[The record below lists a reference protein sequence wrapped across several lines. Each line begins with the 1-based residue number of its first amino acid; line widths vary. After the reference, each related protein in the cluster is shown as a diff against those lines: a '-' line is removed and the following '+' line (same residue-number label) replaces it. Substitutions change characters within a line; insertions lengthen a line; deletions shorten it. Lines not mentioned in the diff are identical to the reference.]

1 MSLSSSTRGHWI
13 VAIGA
18 VVIVGAAMLQWWQI
32 GGGLNE
38 LPERSG
44 TGIADGRV
52 FAMFVAAVV
61 TLLLAT
67 LPFASERPIA
77 IDHPLAY
84 LAIFAILLGA
94 YVWRVVI
101 MAQGSLVPWPP
112 QRGFGFWLAAVGLVM
127 FSRGVFEMFEER
139 GRRLY

>member
-1 MSLSSSTRGHWI
+1 MSQTSSTRGHWI

-32 GGGLNE
+32 GGGPGE
-38 LPERSG
+38 LAERTG

-52 FAMFVAAVV
+52 FLMFVAAVV

-84 LAIFAILLGA
+84 LALFAILLGA
-94 YVWRVVI
+94 YVWRVVA

-112 QRGFGFWLAAVGLVM
+112 QRGFGFWLAAIGLVM

-139 GRRLY
+139 RRRLY

>member
-1 MSLSSSTRGHWI
+1 M
-13 VAIGA
+13 AIGA

-38 LPERSG
+38 LPEQNG

-52 FAMFVAAVV
+52 FAMFVAGVV

-84 LAIFAILLGA
+84 LALFAILLGA

-139 GRRLY
+139 RRRLY